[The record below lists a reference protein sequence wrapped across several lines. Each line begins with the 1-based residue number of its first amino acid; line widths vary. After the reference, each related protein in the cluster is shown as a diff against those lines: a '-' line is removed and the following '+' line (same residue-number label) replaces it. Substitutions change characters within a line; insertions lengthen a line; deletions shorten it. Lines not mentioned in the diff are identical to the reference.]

1 MNIDREKKLLEI
13 TFKYRSKLSKKRFS
27 SIIGI
32 CYSNIINKQIN
43 NEINDYIIPT
53 VNSIVKNYGHKY
65 GKQ

>member
-1 MNIDREKKLLEI
+1 MNIDKERKLLEI
-13 TFKYRSKLSKKRFS
+13 TFKYQSKLSKKKFN
-27 SIIGI
+27 SIVGI

-43 NEINDYIIPT
+43 NEINNYIIPT

>member
-1 MNIDREKKLLEI
+1 MNIDKEKKLLEI
-13 TFKYRSKLSKKRFS
+13 TFKYKSKLSKKRFS

-43 NEINDYIIPT
+43 DEINGYIIPK

-65 GKQ
+65 EKQ

>member
-1 MNIDREKKLLEI
+1 MNIDKEKKLLEI
-13 TFKYRSKLSKKRFS
+13 TFKYKSKLSRKKFN

-43 NEINDYIIPT
+43 DEINGYIIPT

-65 GKQ
+65 EKQ

>member
-1 MNIDREKKLLEI
+1 MNIDKERKLLEI
-13 TFKYRSKLSKKRFS
+13 TFKYQSKLSKKNFN
-27 SIIGI
+27 SIVGI

-43 NEINDYIIPT
+43 NEINNYIIPT

>member
-1 MNIDREKKLLEI
+1 MNIDKEKKLLEI
-13 TFKYRSKLSKKRFS
+13 TFKYQSKLSKKNFNA
-27 SIIGI
+27 IVGI

-43 NEINDYIIPT
+43 NEINNYIIPT